1 MEQGQTQRRVSGV
14 MCVGGVSWFG
24 EPGIVTVMCDCSENC
39 CIVLVA
45 CCAIC
50 TVSYVVITS

>member
-1 MEQGQTQRRVSGV
+1 M